1 MYDAF
6 VDRQPIFDQNMSV
19 YAYEL
24 LFRDGDQ
31 SSAGRIDGNQ
41 ASSQV
46 MLNTFAEFGLDS
58 IVGNHLAFINLTHE
72 LLVDDMVQML
82 PRNRVVLEVLETV
95 TVDDALIAAV
105 KNLSSQGYLIALD
118 DFIYDEEWRPLVEIA
133 DIIKLDVL
141 ALKLSEIEE
150 YVRFLRPFKTRLLA
164 EKVETMEQFIFLKN
178 LGFDYYQGYFLSRP
192 SVVQGKR
199 TPTNKIS
206 ILQLL
211 SKLMRPDP
219 DHSEIETLISQD
231 VTLSYKVLRF
241 INAARFALPRKVE
254 SINEATVYLGL
265 NNIRRFASM
274 IALAGFN
281 DQPHEILLTALL
293 RARMCELLA
302 KEAGIRD
309 IESFFSL
316 GLFSALDI
324 LLGMPMSEVVNELPL
339 GDELER
345 ALLYKSGEL
354 GEALGCVLAY
364 ERQQWDAVNFAALPR
379 EEISG
384 VYLEAV
390 KWSNETGIS
399 MQV

>member
-6 VDRQPIFDQNMSV
+6 VGRQPIFDQNMSV

-379 EEISG
+379 EEISA